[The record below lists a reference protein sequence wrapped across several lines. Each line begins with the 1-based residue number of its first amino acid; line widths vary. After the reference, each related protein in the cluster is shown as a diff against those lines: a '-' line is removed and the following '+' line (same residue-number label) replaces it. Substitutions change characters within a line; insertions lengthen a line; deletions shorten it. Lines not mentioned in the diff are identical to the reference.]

1 MKKEYIIPTMQ
12 TIMLRQLQPL
22 AESQGGPTGGSQQDP
37 NMGGSGNSSRHHR
50 NVWSEDEE
58 EDF

>member
-1 MKKEYIIPTMQ
+1 MQ